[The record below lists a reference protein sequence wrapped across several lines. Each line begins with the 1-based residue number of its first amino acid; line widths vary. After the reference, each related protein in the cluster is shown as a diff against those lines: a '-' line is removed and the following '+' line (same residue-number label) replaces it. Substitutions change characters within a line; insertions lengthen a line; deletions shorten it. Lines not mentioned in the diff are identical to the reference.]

1 MQLLQIPSMS
11 SISSRTAVYVSL
23 ALPGIVILRKLLK
36 SKKHRPPSPLSLPL
50 IGHLLSVPADT
61 EGIAFLKLGKQLNSD
76 IIYLHLFGYDF
87 VVLNSAQAAT
97 ELLDKRSALY
107 SDRLCPPMMREPS
120 LLDWADHPVFLGYG
134 DAWRNTRRMMNN
146 WLNGRAVTKYYSQQ
160 ERQARLLV
168 QELATLSG
176 SPQPFAEVKH
186 ELLYT
191 MASSMFQLVYG
202 YELQG
207 KRDMYLEKARTIT
220 DNANGAAMFTSK
232 SSDLASL
239 SSWLTTHTD
248 FLVNIFPVLV
258 HVPDWLPGA
267 GWKRTAREW
276 RLLKEEAIN
285 SPYEWTKAQV
295 NQGTAQPS
303 VVSSL
308 LQDHSSTIG
317 MSPEEKE
324 TRIKE
329 AAITLY
335 QGEWRLRYPSTLLVF
350 VAAMVTHPDV
360 QIKAQQELDDVLGFE
375 TLPTIADRERL
386 PYIQNII
393 NELPNKRTN
402 GSCVARIEL
411 CTGIPH
417 MCWQDDIYRGYNID
431 KGTVVQHVVRMQ
443 PARSASTVL
452 YPELMH
458 ALRAMSRDER
468 FYEDP
473 EVFNPDRY
481 LDPNVPIIPMFGW
494 GRRRCP
500 GMYFAEPSLF
510 VRIASI
516 LATLTLSKKKDA
528 NGIEITPVIEPGAN
542 TAVVCVSHLP
552 SILK

>member
-1 MQLLQIPSMS
+1 M
-11 SISSRTAVYVSL
+11 
-23 ALPGIVILRKLLK
+23 
-36 SKKHRPPSPLSLPL
+36 
-50 IGHLLSVPADT
+50 SVPADT

-107 SDRLCPPMMREPS
+107 SDRLCPAMMREPS

-168 QELATLSG
+168 QELAALSG

-276 RLLKEEAIN
+276 RSLKEEAIN

-295 NQGTAQPS
+295 NKGIAQPS

-317 MSPEEKE
+317 MSPKKRRHVSKKLLSLYTKASGEFRVDEYAPAYE
-324 TRIKE
+324 TL
-329 AAITLY
+329 TLY
-335 QGEWRLRYPSTLLVF
+335 IGGSDTSASTLLVF

-393 NELPNKRTN
+393 NELFRWQP
-402 GSCVARIEL
+402 VFP
-411 CTGIPH
+411 TGIPH

-542 TAVVCVSHLP
+542 TAIVCVSHLP
-552 SILK
+552 SLLK

>member
-1 MQLLQIPSMS
+1 MS

-120 LLDWADHPVFLGYG
+120 L
-134 DAWRNTRRMMNN
+134 
-146 WLNGRAVTKYYSQQ
+146 QQ

-168 QELATLSG
+168 QELAALSG

-276 RLLKEEAIN
+276 RSLKEEAIN

-295 NQGTAQPS
+295 NKGIAQPS

-375 TLPTIADRERL
+375 TLLTIADRERL

-393 NELPNKRTN
+393 NELFRWQP
-402 GSCVARIEL
+402 VFP
-411 CTGIPH
+411 TGIPH

-431 KGTVVQHVVRMQ
+431 KGTVVQHVG
-443 PARSASTVL
+443 
-452 YPELMH
+452 
-458 ALRAMSRDER
+458 DER

-542 TAVVCVSHLP
+542 TAIVCVSHLP
-552 SILK
+552 SLLK